1 MTLADQIRRGEVS
14 RRDAIE
20 AAIAKIP
27 PGAVVAERYAE
38 ALAEPPVDGPFSGV
52 PTFVKDLSHV
62 KGMPIAWGTKCST
75 ISKRDDPFVKT
86 LRRLGFVILGKS
98 ATPELGLTATT
109 EPEGRPPARNPFDAE
124 RTTGGSS
131 GGAGAL
137 VGGGVVPIAH
147 GSDGGGSIRIPAS
160 LCGCVGRKVSR
171 GIADMPGSKLLP
183 INIAV
188 DGVLTATIDDTLAFW
203 HALGIERAE
212 PRALRIGWWD
222 RSPVAVVA
230 VDPATTAAVHA
241 TVDACRALGHAVDAI
256 APPMTEAQ
264 LDDFLTYWPFV
275 TWLQIKTARLMMH
288 RGFDRSKLDWW
299 TTGLLE
305 HFAFGA
311 TWRAMRRLRA
321 FAKTYR
327 ALPYDILLS
336 PVTTEPAPKLGFL
349 GPPYEHAFA
358 ALKGFASFTAM
369 QNVVGAPAISIPVA
383 SSASGLPI
391 GVQLAGKRGDDATV
405 LALASALTS
414 R

>member
-1 MTLADQIRRGEVS
+1 VRREV
-14 RRDAIE
+14 IE
-20 AAIAKIP
+20 AAIARVP
-27 PGAVVAERYAE
+27 PGAVVAERYEA
-38 ALAEPPVDGPFSGV
+38 ALAEAPVEGPFSGV

-62 KGMPIAWGTKCST
+62 KGLPIAWGTKGST
-75 ISKRDDPFVKT
+75 ISKHDDGFVKR
-86 LRRLGFVILGKS
+86 LKKLGFVILGKS

-109 EPEGRPPARNPFDAE
+109 EPDGQEPARNPFDRS

-160 LCGCVGRKVSR
+160 LCGCFGMKVSR

-183 INIAV
+183 LNIAV
-188 DGVLTATIDDTLAFW
+188 DGVLTRTMADTLEFWDAF
-203 HALGIERAE
+203 GIKAREQ
-212 PRALRIGWWD
+212 PLRIGWWD
-222 RSPVAVVA
+222 VSPVPGFEVHVE
-230 VDPATTAAVHA
+230 TKAAVKTIA
-241 TVDACRALGHAVDAI
+241 DACRDLGHTVEPI
-256 APPMTEAQ
+256 APPMTESD

-288 RGFDRSKLDWW
+288 RGFDATQIDWW
-299 TTGLLE
+299 TRGLME
-305 HFAFGA
+305 HFEVKR
-311 TWRAMRRLRA
+311 TWSALGRLKK

-349 GPPYEHAFA
+349 GPPYQHAYDT
-358 ALKGFASFTAM
+358 LKGFASFTAM
-369 QNVVGAPAISIPVA
+369 QNVCGAPAISIPVA
-383 SSASGLPI
+383 MSKCGLAI
-391 GVQLAGKRGDDATV
+391 GVQLAGKRGEDGLV
-405 LALASALTS
+405 LGLAAALCS